1 MSDEKPTPTR
11 KYTSDLWTVDKFVQS
26 WAKHSH
32 YETWAEFWSAM
43 NNDCNEVCGLDIP
56 PVQLQARLRICTKHL
71 ANKGYQAPPFPK
83 RPKKVPPPT
92 LADAVALAG
101 LQKIPGWKPPKAKD
115 AET

>member
-1 MSDEKPTPTR
+1 
-11 KYTSDLWTVDKFVQS
+11 
-26 WAKHSH
+26 
-32 YETWAEFWSAM
+32 M
-43 NNDCNEVCGLDIP
+43 NSDCNEVCGLDIP